1 MLVNCLLVEGN
12 SKKSIKGD
20 LLMARRKSKKKQK
33 EEALKALTGLVVLGS
48 FFGGMQLTG
57 SFETSLFI
65 SALALGGLIAIL
77 IFRGMAKREKL
88 RKSGISDIDK
98 MDGFK
103 FESYLGELFRNLGYE
118 AKVTQGSGDFGAD
131 LILKKADQKIV
142 VQAKRYS
149 KNVGIKAVQEAQAS
163 IAHYKANAAWVV
175 TNSDFTEAAYT
186 LAKSNQVLLINREK
200 LIELILEMKESK
212 KVKVKNAS

>member
-65 SALALGGLIAIL
+65 SALALGA
-77 IFRGMAKREKL
+77 
-88 RKSGISDIDK
+88 
-98 MDGFK
+98 
-103 FESYLGELFRNLGYE
+103 
-118 AKVTQGSGDFGAD
+118 
-131 LILKKADQKIV
+131 
-142 VQAKRYS
+142 
-149 KNVGIKAVQEAQAS
+149 
-163 IAHYKANAAWVV
+163 
-175 TNSDFTEAAYT
+175 
-186 LAKSNQVLLINREK
+186 
-200 LIELILEMKESK
+200 
-212 KVKVKNAS
+212 